1 MPIKYIKLRCQL
13 NEALKEINMKY
24 KLDLLQQKYENLQ
37 KKLWI
42 ANKELIELKAK
53 IARDEERTI
62 NIVNDITAERLR
74 KSK

>member
-1 MPIKYIKLRCQL
+1 
-13 NEALKEINMKY
+13 MKY